1 MVEAAVLYGVI
12 TSCVFIVLN
21 VAMNLYMKWLFSPSG
36 GDFALP
42 WTMLAVQQLQSYM
55 VLQPLMA
62 YRGTRSWGWDI
73 TPPPGDNNGDEG
85 SMELG
90 WVGMLQVLAVTV
102 LFCLNVGLNG
112 LSLVRISI
120 TLNQTVRAFLPVG
133 VLVLASCLEGRAYP
147 SHSYITTA
155 ILVMGIILTCWGS
168 PDFELQGFCLA
179 FGSTMVA
186 ALGASLNGRLLN
198 KGPFSNSGPEKIMQL
213 TMLQTVPAFFICSFV
228 ATVVEGAELSR
239 LLSEPDARWSPLQRL
254 GLVSISSMLAL
265 MANLGR
271 CGLVAATS
279 ALMET
284 LAGNFKVALLC
295 LIDHWLFHT
304 SLYFHNYV
312 GVFCTFLG
320 FSGHVLLS
328 YALALIQQVNGE
340 DEEEDGELQTIP
352 EEDARVVE
360 VGPGKESTD
369 DTGRPRA
376 ASTTSSRGRRS
387 RVDSMEIP
395 QMMSGGET
403 GLAAEMM
410 GVQMG
415 RKSLVKPRKQTHLT
429 TIDEG
434 QESARARAATWA
446 PGQAEARIKKTW
458 LTEKLGEEVS
468 SLWQAPEWLTDT
480 TQAPEWLSNVTDS
493 TQAESWSP
501 AALAV
506 LDEDRQ
512 FNQDRQA
519 FLQSNGRGRPGRA
532 PDKQPGISK
541 ENSRTRI
548 WTVG

>member
-1 MVEAAVLYGVI
+1 MVETAVLYGVI

-21 VAMNLYMKWLFSPSG
+21 VAMNLYMKWLFSPGG

-42 WTMLAVQQLQSYM
+42 WTMLAVQQFQSYM

-73 TPPPGDNNGDEG
+73 SPPPGDDEG
-85 SMELG
+85 NTELG
-90 WVGMLQVLAVTV
+90 LVGMFQVLAVTV

-133 VLVLASCLEGRAYP
+133 VLLLASCLEGRAYP

-155 ILVMGIILTCWGS
+155 VLVAGIILTCWGS
-168 PDFELQGFCLA
+168 PDFEMRGFCLA

-198 KGPFSNSGPEKIMQL
+198 KGPFSNAGPEKIMQL

-304 SLYFHNYV
+304 SLHFHNYV

-328 YALALIQQVNGE
+328 YALALIQKANG
-340 DEEEDGELQTIP
+340 DEEEEEDDGELPAIP
-352 EEDARVVE
+352 EEASMRAVE
-360 VGPGKESTD
+360 GVPGKESSD

-403 GLAAEMM
+403 GLMAEQM
-410 GVQMG
+410 GVQLG
-415 RKSLVKPRKQTHLT
+415 RRSLKVKKQTPLT
-429 TIDEG
+429 TIDED
-434 QESARARAATWA
+434 QEGERPRAATWA
-446 PGQAEARIKKTW
+446 PGYAEARIKKTW
-458 LTEKLGEEVS
+458 LTNKLGVEVS
-468 SLWQAPEWLTDT
+468 SLWQAPEWLSSTV
-480 TQAPEWLSNVTDS
+480 EVTDDPH
-493 TQAESWSP
+493 QAESWSP

-506 LDEDRQ
+506 LEEDRQ

-519 FLQSNGRGRPGRA
+519 FLDPNGRGRPGRGPSPKGA
-532 PDKQPGISK
+532 PGMPTK